1 MDEQTGWFC
10 GSWISAAAA
19 LLVAATVGTAPAQA
33 ATSDQICG
41 EAAPAAD
48 PRYPRTEE
56 LRRVTRSVETRTLRN
71 ADSADLGEA
80 FGALDVP
87 LNSSQAA
94 DVLARAEFCTAAGE
108 VMRRSPQGSQ
118 FQAQTYLL
126 NGYRLAA
133 AAGAEQTASLAAF
146 RLGLVSSSGSAVAG
160 ARGGTRS
167 ATRSGGLVEGGKL
180 AAAQP
185 GVGAGAGSAFMDPA
199 CDNLGVSDI
208 LDYVNSVIAENALVC
223 ASNRAA
229 AANEPQLAALAG
241 LRLGRLRLGLAESPG
256 VPRADIR
263 AYALTDVLNALPLTT
278 NVAEARMRA
287 ELSGRLV
294 ATALD
299 LGATSSDALLEGVA
313 TMRAAAPGDPG
324 VMAYADSIEARLALR
339 SGDPARATALLGSA
353 ILREAQLPL
362 PARMPE
368 YYLLLAEADSARRDS
383 HVSAAYTALNN
394 IRPLLPRT
402 DPLTEES
409 TFSLQMRQVFE
420 SAVDS
425 ELIAAGTANEFARIG
440 KAQEIIEAYRQAELE
455 SVFGS
460 ECLPA
465 RDALRPEQLRADEV
479 LLYPILL
486 PDRVELLYV
495 AGSDMPGGEV
505 RYLRLPPNRNVDRAT
520 VARLVSEVVTS
531 LSNEEDDGAW
541 REPARALY
549 DILIAPIEG
558 QLRPGSML
566 AIIPDGPLRA
576 LPFAALLAGDGQFL
590 IQKTRLS
597 VAPALAFS
605 QPGDR
610 QRSEK
615 VAIVAAS
622 LERELNLPAGK
633 FGALLG
639 TAREAQIASDSSP
652 DGQFIPNFK
661 KADLVAALSSR
672 PVDVL
677 HLATHASFNGR
688 SDRAFVVA
696 DGETIAL
703 SELRGLIAQNRARG
717 DQLALLVL
725 SACETAVGD
734 DEASMGLAGAAVQA
748 GALSAI
754 ASLWQVDD
762 KGTAQL
768 MEQFYGRFSAGK
780 SRSESIREAQ
790 LALLDGGGANARPYV
805 WAAFTLLG
813 AWR

>member
-1 MDEQTGWFC
+1 MGAQANLFRKYC
-10 GSWISAAAA
+10 ASSCAA
-19 LLVAATVGTAPAQA
+19 LILAATAGAVPARA
-33 ATSDQICG
+33 ATSDVICG
-41 EAAPAAD
+41 ESAEAAD
-48 PRYPRTEE
+48 PRYPRAED
-56 LRRVTRSVETRTLRN
+56 LRRVTRSVEATTLRGAGPAN
-71 ADSADLGEA
+71 LSDA
-80 FGALDVP
+80 FTALDVA
-87 LNSSQAA
+87 LDSTRAA
-94 DVLARAEFCTAAGE
+94 DTLALAEYCTAAGE

-133 AAGAEQTASLAAF
+133 AAGAERTASLAAF

-167 ATRSGGLVEGGKL
+167 ARRGGELVATEP
-180 AAAQP
+180 AAAP
-185 GVGAGAGSAFMDPA
+185 AFGDAA
-199 CDNLGVSDI
+199 CTSLGVNDI
-208 LDYVNSVIAENALVC
+208 LDYTNGYIAETALVC

-229 AANEPQLAALAG
+229 AAQEPQLAALAG

-256 VPRADIR
+256 LPREDIR
-263 AYALTDVLNALPLTT
+263 AFALTDVLAALPLAAT
-278 NVAEARMRA
+278 VAEAPMRA

-299 LGATSSDALLEGVA
+299 LGATPREVLDKGVA
-313 TMRAAAPGDPG
+313 TMRAAAPEDPAIL
-324 VMAYADSIEARLALR
+324 AYADAIEARLALLA
-339 SGDPARATALLGSA
+339 GDPARATALLGGA
-353 ILREAQLPL
+353 ILREAQRPL

-368 YYLLLAEADSARRDS
+368 FYLLLAEADPVRREQ
-383 HVSAAYTALNN
+383 HVFAAYTALNN

-409 TFSLQMRQVFE
+409 TFALQMRRVFE
-420 SAVDS
+420 AAVDS
-425 ELIAAGTANEFARIG
+425 ELTAAGAANEFARID

-495 AGSDMPGGEV
+495 AGLDIPGSKV
-505 RYLRLPPNRNVDRAT
+505 RYLRLPPNRNANRAS
-520 VARLVSEVVTS
+520 VARLAAQMVES
-531 LSNEEDDGAW
+531 LSASDDNDDW
-541 REPARALY
+541 RKPARALY
-549 DILIAPIEG
+549 DILIAPIES

-576 LPFAALLAGDGQFL
+576 VPFAALPAADGQFL

-610 QRSEK
+610 KRSAT

-622 LERELNLPAGK
+622 LERALDLPAGK
-633 FGALLG
+633 FGALVG
-639 TAREAQIASDSSP
+639 TAKEAQIAAKSSR
-652 DGQFIPNFK
+652 DGQFIPDFK

-696 DGETIAL
+696 DGETIPL
-703 SELRGLIAQNRARG
+703 SELRGLISQNRARG

-748 GALSAI
+748 GAMSAI

-762 KGTAQL
+762 VGTAQL
-768 MEQFYGRFSAGK
+768 MEQFYARYSAGR

-790 LALLDGGGANARPYV
+790 LALLDGGGPNARPFV